1 MYICK
6 EQPNIIQILLANTK
20 KIKRT
25 KVLELLPL
33 PRYLNKLLIPMTL
46 GIVTLDSQ
54 AQILIKARQQF
65 ILK

>member
-25 KVLELLPL
+25 KAF
-33 PRYLNKLLIPMTL
+33 RT
-46 GIVTLDSQ
+46 T
-54 AQILIKARQQF
+54 AFA
-65 ILK
+65 